1 MHGKVA
7 QFQSFRTK
15 RALMCKIHDKYKVLV
30 LKHVLCSF
38 TNVSYFFHIKMFN
51 IVVTKKFIKLLTID
65 LKYTYVQF
73 LSLGGTVT
81 STTNELPFALRNKA
95 YFVVPIITF
104 LTMNPVMFFHTNDSV
119 IIDINKETHSSTF
132 AGNFLV
138 TISLYS
144 VLASARLI

>member
-1 MHGKVA
+1 MFCA
-7 QFQSFRTK
+7 ASR
-15 RALMCKIHDKYKVLV
+15 MCHI
-30 LKHVLCSF
+30 
-38 TNVSYFFHIKMFN
+38 FFHIKMFN

-95 YFVVPIITF
+95 HFVVPIITF

-132 AGNFLV
+132 AGNFLL

-144 VLASARLI
+144 VLVPARLI